1 MIELNIPGRG
11 VIQLEHL
18 VTDVNG
24 TLALDGKLLEGVSSA
39 LLRVSDRLNIHL
51 LTADTHGQQDSID
64 KQLGMKAIRIPAGD
78 ESSTKAAYV
87 RELKPKQVVAI
98 GQGANDAGMLREAEI
113 GIAVNSQEGLATEA
127 IQAADL
133 VLPDIHSALG
143 MLENPMRL
151 MASLRR

>member
-24 TLALDGKLLEGVSSA
+24 TLALDGKLLEGVGSA

-87 RELKPKQVVAI
+87 RELNPKQVVAI

-151 MASLRR
+151 VASLRR

>member
-11 VIQLEHL
+11 VIELEHL

-24 TLALDGKLLEGVSSA
+24 TIALDGNLIEGVGTV
-39 LLRVSDRLNIHL
+39 LLRISERVNIHL
-51 LTADTHGQQDSID
+51 LTADTHGHQDDID
-64 KQLGMKAIRIPAGD
+64 EQLGMTAIRIPAGD

-151 MASLRR
+151 VASLRR

>member
-133 VLPDIHSALG
+133 VLPDIHSALA

-151 MASLRR
+151 VASLRR

>member
-98 GQGANDAGMLREAEI
+98 GQGANDAGMLSEAMI
-113 GIAVNSQEGLATEA
+113 GIAVNSQEGLATAA

-133 VLPDIHSALG
+133 VLPDIHSALA

-151 MASLRR
+151 VASLRQ